1 MGQKNRG
8 LAPIADRQNAINGVV
23 LVAFFIL
30 FMWFFG
36 FNAYEKSLFTGTV
49 KKVLQKMKQ
58 R

>member
-49 KKVLQKMKQ
+49 KKVLQKMKH